1 MTFPRRAAA
10 IGAAIALVAFGLTWA
25 LPNIAGRTFVA
36 VRIVATP
43 VTDGPS
49 PERIVVV
56 GASEAM
62 LASGLRLAIRVEG
75 TYPLPVVVTS
85 AQPPLRVELR
95 ALLAGGATQVVWR
108 LAGSAAELETG
119 ADSDDGSGD
128 GAILVRPGHIDLA
141 IGPPD
146 GQAFEDDAGGGL
158 ADGRYV
164 LQAWAFE
171 IASGPLAV
179 TLLD

>member
-1 MTFPRRAAA
+1 MRFPRRAAA
-10 IGAAIALVAFGLTWA
+10 IGAAIALGAFGLTWA

-95 ALLAGGATQVVWR
+95 AMLAGGATRVVWR
-108 LAGSAAELETG
+108 LVGSAAELETG
-119 ADSDDGSGD
+119 ADSDGSGD

-141 IGPPD
+141 IGPLD
-146 GQAFEDDAGGGL
+146 GQPFEDDAGGGL
-158 ADGRYV
+158 AAGRYV
-164 LQAWAFE
+164 LRAWAFE